1 MEQWEISE
9 NYRNIPVTYML
20 ERELSNAW
28 YSVVEEG
35 VPARIALNEAAVAV
49 NSELKIK
56 LREFNYND
64 SRNKQIRT
72 YNMQSVEEILSGV
85 EGN

>member
-1 MEQWEISE
+1 
-9 NYRNIPVTYML
+9 ML